1 VRRPTAPAAA
11 LLAALALAP
20 GCALWRDDAPAGARP
35 DAGYGVRV
43 VEDPDVVEFYQ
54 SAAAFYGRLRLR
66 RVNSL
71 ATYRDEELRD
81 YFRTDSAFA
90 DYYADLA
97 QSLAES
103 HFERNRPLDLEVV
116 EFRVEGAGVAEVV
129 TRIQGE
135 NGLPLRWWGTEI
147 ERVDRWERI
156 QGRWWIVPSK
166 L

>member
-1 VRRPTAPAAA
+1 VRKAALAA
-11 LLAALALAP
+11 LLVAMSAP
-20 GCALWRDDAPAGARP
+20 GCAGDGAPAGARA
-35 DAGYGVRV
+35 DADYGVRV
-43 VEDPDVVEFYQ
+43 VEDADVVDFYR
-54 SAAAFYGRLRLR
+54 SASAFYGRLRLR

-103 HFERNRPLDLEVV
+103 HFERNRPLALEVV
-116 EFRVEGAGVAEVV
+116 EFRVEGPGVAQVV
-129 TRIQGE
+129 TRIEGE
-135 NGLPLRWWGTEI
+135 NGLPLRFWGTEL

-156 QGRWWIVPSK
+156 QGQWWIVPSK